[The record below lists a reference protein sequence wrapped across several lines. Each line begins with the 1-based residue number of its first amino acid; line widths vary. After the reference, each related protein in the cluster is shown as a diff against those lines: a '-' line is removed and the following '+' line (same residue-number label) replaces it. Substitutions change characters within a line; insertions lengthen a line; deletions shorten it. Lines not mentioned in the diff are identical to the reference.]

1 MNKISNPKNF
11 LNGMEDIIPRK
22 NDSPYQIILVIG
34 DIHLCFNKLMSLWK
48 KLNVTDKD
56 LCIFLGDYIDRG
68 NEGAKTLE
76 WLFEQSNK
84 ENFIFLAG
92 NHEFM
97 FVETYKQDREL
108 LDKIFRGEK
117 TQLTEQDLKKYQAT
131 VDWVVTGGDKTINA
145 LLTLR
150 QKNEFIVD
158 EFLDFIRELPLSHTI
173 EIDGKKYFAV
183 HAGIR
188 PGISLEEQSAID
200 LLWIRKE
207 FFHRSR
213 GYNGNDVIIVGHTP
227 TQRLSRRDKARGI
240 YMTSE
245 DKFLV
250 GHMKPDECL
259 DNSKPFKIPN
269 RNILMLDTG
278 SWRSSISAV
287 DIISG
292 QYWQSDKDED
302 FRKE

>member
-1 MNKISNPKNF
+1 MEKTYTSKNF
-11 LNGMEDIIPRK
+11 LSGMENIIPKK
-22 NDSPYQIILVIG
+22 NDSPYQRIFAIG
-34 DIHLCFNKLMSLWK
+34 DIHGCWYKFMSLWK

-68 NEGAKTLE
+68 NNVAKTLE
-76 WLFEQSNK
+76 WLMEQSTN

-97 FVETYKQDREL
+97 LMDSFKNALEL

-117 TQLTEQDLKKYQAT
+117 NRLTNRDVKEHKAAT
-131 VDWVVTGGDKTINA
+131 VWIINGGDKTINA
-145 LLTLR
+145 LIKLQ

-158 EFLDFIRELPLSHTI
+158 EVLNFVKNLDLSYTI
-173 EIDGKKYFAV
+173 EICGRTYFFC
-183 HAGIR
+183 HAGVR
-188 PGISLEEQSAID
+188 QGILLEDQSALD

-213 GYNGNDVIIVGHTP
+213 GYNGKDVIIVGHTP
-227 TQRLSRRDKARGI
+227 TQRLSWRDKDHDAVL
-240 YMTSE
+240 MTVE
-245 DKFLV
+245 DTFLV
-250 GHMKPDECL
+250 GHMRPEEHF
-259 DNSKPFKIPN
+259 DNNKPFKIPN
-269 RNILMLDTG
+269 RNILMVDTG

-292 QYWQSDKDED
+292 QYWQSDED
-302 FRKE
+302 FREE